1 MGRIIT
7 FTTDFGLEDPFIG
20 MMKGVVLNICP
31 DARLIDLSH
40 AIPAQDLLRAALTL
54 EAAVPYF
61 PDETIHLAVV
71 DPGVGTD
78 RAAVAIDAGK
88 FILVGPDNGVFTLAL
103 ERYPPVKAVRLT
115 EERFFRHPV
124 SATFHGRDVFAPVAA
139 HIANGVAL
147 TELGAP
153 VQNLVRLDLPTA
165 RIEGDT
171 LIGHVLTADR
181 FGNLMTDVCVEMLEQ
196 FTSRGA
202 GTVRIR
208 VGAEEIPG
216 ISRTYGDATER
227 TPVAYIGSSGRLEIG
242 IRNGNA
248 AQILG
253 AKRGARVTVTYAS
266 SGGSV

>member
-1 MGRIIT
+1 VGRIIT

-20 MMKGVVLNICP
+20 VMKGVVLDICP

-40 AIPAQDLLRAALTL
+40 AIPPQDLLRAALTL

-61 PDETIHLAVV
+61 PDQSIHLAVV

-78 RAAVAIDAGK
+78 RAAVAIDTGK
-88 FILVGPDNGVFTLAL
+88 FVLVGPDNGVFTLVLA
-103 ERYPPVKAVRLT
+103 RYPRVDAVRLT

-124 SATFHGRDVFAPVAA
+124 SPTFHGRDIFAPVAA
-139 HIANGVAL
+139 HIANGVPL
-147 TELGAP
+147 SELGAP
-153 VQNLVRLDLPTA
+153 VEDLVRLDLPTA

-181 FGNLMTDVCVEMLEQ
+181 FGNLMTDVSVEILRQ
-196 FTSRGA
+196 FGA
-202 GTVRIR
+202 PERYLRIR
-208 VGAEEIPG
+208 VGAEEIVG
-216 ISRTYGDATER
+216 VSRTYGDATER

-248 AQILG
+248 AQTLG